1 MVKCKLVL
9 LPLLLGACFYASAQ
23 VNRYVVFFK
32 DKAGTPYTINNP
44 GEFLSGKAI
53 QRRIKHLITA
63 NETDLPVT
71 PSYVDD
77 VRNAGATVLYTT
89 RWMNGALVQC
99 DASLLATLLTLSH
112 VESVELVAPGP
123 RPLNGGRRGRIKS
136 QTGQQE
142 DAATPQLAM
151 LGLDLMHADGF
162 RGENM
167 TIAVFDGGFSGA
179 DLSVPFQHVFTEGRF
194 NATVSHDF
202 VYGGSDVFRHDDHG
216 TQVWSVIA
224 AQQDGEFTG
233 GAHKA
238 RFQLYVT
245 EDVDTEY
252 RIEEYNW
259 LIAAER
265 ADSAGVDIINSS
277 LGYNTFDDPSMD
289 YQPEDM
295 NGNTA
300 VISRA
305 VNLAAERGIIIV
317 TSAGNEGA
325 KPWRII
331 TAPADADDA
340 IAVGNVNFSG
350 IKSPSSS
357 FGPTAD
363 GRIKPDVVAPGTL
376 VKVIK
381 ANGTVGSASGTSV
394 AAPLVTSLLAG
405 VWQKYPHLFNSRLI
419 EALRISSSQGASPDN
434 SLGFGLPGYLALSQY
449 LEQDIEPLT
458 IGVYP
463 NPVINDTVIIE
474 TSNPTELVEA
484 SYTIDNSMGQ
494 TVANGRARFTWN
506 NPRYSV
512 NLSGLHTGLYF
523 LRIQFNGRWQTFKI
537 VKV

>member
-1 MVKCKLVL
+1 MFVSLQ
-9 LPLLLGACFYASAQ
+9 GSAQ

-32 DKAGTPYTINNP
+32 DKAGTPYSINNP
-44 GEFLSGKAI
+44 SEFLSGKAI
-53 QRRIKHLITA
+53 ERRIKHLVSPT
-63 NETDLPVT
+63 ETDLPVT

-77 VRNAGATVLYTT
+77 VRNVGATILYTT

-99 DASLLATLLTLSH
+99 DANLLSALFALPQ
-112 VESVELVAPGP
+112 VESIEFVAPGA
-123 RPLNGGRRGRIKS
+123 RPSNGGRKGRIKS
-136 QTGQQE
+136 KSGQQD
-142 DAATPQLAM
+142 DASTPQLAM
-151 LGLDLMHADGF
+151 IGIDLMHADGL

-179 DLSVPFQHVFTEGRF
+179 DTSVPFQHVFTDGRF

-224 AQQDGEFTG
+224 AFQDGVFTG
-233 GAHKA
+233 GAYRAK
-238 RFQLYVT
+238 FQLYVT
-245 EDVDTEY
+245 EDVDTEF

-265 ADSAGVDIINSS
+265 ADSAGVDFIQSS

-289 YQPEDM
+289 YQTENM
-295 NGNTA
+295 NGTTT

-305 VNLAAERGIIIV
+305 VNYAVDRGIVVV

-331 TAPADADDA
+331 TAPADAEYA
-340 IAVGNVNFSG
+340 VAVGNVNFSG
-350 IKSPSSS
+350 IKNPSSS

-363 GRIKPDVVAPGTL
+363 GRFKPDVVAPGTS

-405 VWQKYPHLFNSRLI
+405 AWQKYPHLFNSRLI
-419 EALRISSSQGASPDN
+419 NALRISSSQGASPDN
-434 SLGFGLPGYLALSQY
+434 SIGYGLPDYQALSQY
-449 LEQDIEPLT
+449 LDQDIEPLT
-458 IGVYP
+458 VQVYP
-463 NPVINDTVIIE
+463 NPVVGDTLTIE
-474 TSNPTELVEA
+474 SSNPSELSLSNFFIA
-484 SYTIDNSMGQ
+484 NSTGQ
-494 TVANGRARFTWN
+494 TIAIGTATFTWN
-506 NPRYSV
+506 NSRYTV
-512 NLSGLHTGLYF
+512 DLTGLHPGIYF
-523 LRIQFNGRWQTFKI
+523 LRFAVNGKWRSFKFI
-537 VKV
+537 KV

>member
-1 MVKCKLVL
+1 MAGCRVVL
-9 LPLLLGACFYASAQ
+9 YVTILCIAHQAAAQ
-23 VNRYVVFFK
+23 VNRYMVFFK
-32 DKAGTPYTINNP
+32 DKAGTPYSISNP
-44 GEFLSGKAI
+44 GEFLSAKAI
-53 QRRIKHLITA
+53 QRRIKHLTSA
-63 NETDLPVT
+63 TETDLPVS

-99 DASLLATLLTLSH
+99 DAALLPTLLALPQ
-112 VESVELVAPGP
+112 VETIEFVAPGA
-123 RPLNGGRRGRIKS
+123 RPVNGGRNGRIKFK
-136 QTGQQE
+136 TGHQD
-142 DAATPQLAM
+142 DAATPQLTM
-151 LGLDLMHADGF
+151 VGIDQMHADGF
-162 RGENM
+162 RGENI

-179 DLSVPFQHVFTEGRF
+179 DSSVPFQHIFNEGRF

-224 AQQDGEFTG
+224 AFQDGVFTG
-233 GAHKA
+233 GAYNA
-238 RFQLYVT
+238 NFQLYVT

-277 LGYNTFDDPSMD
+277 LGYNIFDDPIMD
-289 YQPEDM
+289 YLPENM
-295 NGNTA
+295 NGTTA

-305 VNLAAERGIIIV
+305 ANLAAERGIIVV

-331 TAPADADDA
+331 TAPADAEKA
-340 IAVGNVNFSG
+340 VAVGNINFSG

-376 VKVIK
+376 VKVIR
-381 ANGTVGSASGTSV
+381 ANGTIGSASGTSV

-405 VWQKYPHLFNSRLI
+405 VWQKYPHLFNIRLI
-419 EALRISSSQGASPDN
+419 EALKISGSQGASPDN
-434 SLGFGLPGYLALSQY
+434 ALGYGLPGYQALSQY
-449 LEQDIEPLT
+449 FDQDIEPLT
-458 IGVYP
+458 IQVYP
-463 NPVINDTVIIE
+463 NPVLNDTLIIE
-474 TSNPTELVEA
+474 TSNPIMFPEV
-484 SYTIDNSMGQ
+484 SYFVSNSTGQ
-494 TVANGRARFTWN
+494 AISTGTARFTFN
-506 NPRYSV
+506 NPRYQV
-512 NLSGLHTGLYF
+512 GLSGLYPGLYF
-523 LRIQFNGRWQTFKI
+523 LRIHANGKWRVFKLI
-537 VKV
+537 KV

>member
-1 MVKCKLVL
+1 MVRCRLVF
-9 LPLLLGACFYASAQ
+9 CFAVLCFAHQAAAQ

-32 DKAGTPYTINNP
+32 DKAGTPYTISNP
-44 GEFLSGKAI
+44 HEFLSQKAI
-53 QRRIKHLITA
+53 QRRIKHLISAT
-63 NETDLPVT
+63 ETDLPVT

-77 VRNAGATVLYTT
+77 IRNAGATILYTT

-99 DASLLATLLTLSH
+99 DATLLSTLLALPH
-112 VESVELVAPGP
+112 VEAIEFVAPGA
-123 RPLNGGRRGRIKS
+123 RPVNGGRKGRVKS
-136 QTGQQE
+136 KAGQQD
-142 DAATPQLAM
+142 DATTPQLAM
-151 LGLDLMHADGF
+151 IGIDQMHADGY
-162 RGENM
+162 RGEHL

-179 DLSVPFQHVFTEGRF
+179 DTSAPFQHVFAESRF
-194 NATVSHDF
+194 HAAVSHDF

-224 AQQDGEFTG
+224 AFQDGNYTG
-233 GAHKA
+233 GAYKA
-238 RFQLYVT
+238 SFQLYVT

-289 YQPEDM
+289 YRPEEM
-295 NGNTA
+295 NGTAA
-300 VISRA
+300 VITRA
-305 VNLAAERGIIIV
+305 VNLAVERGIIVV

-331 TAPADADDA
+331 TAPADAEYA
-340 IAVGNVNFSG
+340 VAVGNVNFSG

-357 FGPTAD
+357 FGPAAD

-405 VWQKYPHLFNSRLI
+405 VWQKYPHLFNRSLI

-434 SLGFGLPGYLALSQY
+434 SLGYGLPGYLGLSQY
-449 LEQDIEPLT
+449 LNQNIEPLT
-458 IGVYP
+458 IAVYP
-463 NPVINDTVIIE
+463 NPVITDTVTIE
-474 TSNPTELVEA
+474 TSDPTELTETF
-484 SYTIDNSMGQ
+484 YTIANSMGQ
-494 TVANGRARFTWN
+494 TVAGGKANFTWN
-506 NPRYSV
+506 NPRYRVS
-512 NLSGLHTGLYF
+512 LSGLHAGIYF
-523 LRIQFNGRWQTFKI
+523 LRIAVNGRWQTFKI

>member
-1 MVKCKLVL
+1 MVKCKLFL
-9 LPLLLGACFYASAQ
+9 LPLMLGACFYASAQ

-32 DKAGTPYTINNP
+32 DKAGTPYTVDNP
-44 GEFLSGKAI
+44 NEFLSGKAI
-53 QRRIKHLITA
+53 QRRIKHLISAT
-63 NETDLPVT
+63 ETDLPVT

-99 DASLLATLLTLSH
+99 DALLLADLLALPH
-112 VESVELVAPGP
+112 VESIELVAPGP
-123 RPLNGGRRGRIKS
+123 RPVNGGRRGRVKS
-136 QTGQQE
+136 KTGQHDDE
-142 DAATPQLAM
+142 ATPQLAM
-151 LGLDLMHADGF
+151 IGIDQMHVDGF

-179 DLSVPFQHVFTEGRF
+179 DSSTPFQHVFTDGRF

-202 VYGGSDVFRHDDHG
+202 VYGGSDVFQHDDHG

-224 AQQDGEFTG
+224 AYQDGVFTG
-233 GAHKA
+233 GAYKA
-238 RFQLYVT
+238 KFQLYVT
-245 EDVDTEY
+245 EDVGTEY

-305 VNLAAERGIIIV
+305 ASLAAERGIIVV

-331 TAPADADDA
+331 TAPADAQDA

-381 ANGTVGSASGTSV
+381 ANGTVGAASGTSV

-405 VWQKYPHLFNSRLI
+405 VWQKYPHLFNSMLI

-434 SLGFGLPGYLALSQY
+434 SLGFGLPGYQALSQY
-449 LEQDIEPLT
+449 LNQDIEPLT
-458 IGVYP
+458 IQVYP
-463 NPVINDTVIIE
+463 NPVINDTVTIE
-474 TSNPTELVEA
+474 TSNPTELAEA
-484 SYTIDNSMGQ
+484 PYTIANSMGQ
-494 TVANGRARFTWN
+494 TVAGGNAIFTWS
-506 NPRYSV
+506 NPRYRVS
-512 NLSGLHTGLYF
+512 LSGLHSGIYF
-523 LRIQFNGRWQTFKI
+523 LRMAVNGRWQTFKL